1 MKRRRR
7 VVYSPTFSPGLINL
21 SPPAHTFIIML
32 RLGRSRLGQA
42 AAPLWSRR
50 PPRAV
55 GAGQGATLLRRALS
69 VDAQPLRLEPA
80 LESIISKFQASIKGR
95 SSEIA
100 KSKAIVDNFGMLQ
113 RVRVQK
119 VLLVCSDYDSYTFEE
134 EGLLNELVYQWY
146 HEHSLSKPPV
156 IDRVSSP
163 ELGIRQFKERND
175 YDMVIALSRMAASS
189 NLTSE
194 ILRHSPGTPICLL
207 ALTPSELRSSVGL
220 VDDSMRL
227 NVNKRLLWERAHPE
241 QQPPPEPSNTVYG
254 RAGRPS
260 SLNAQAGSVGAD
272 AWIWPFM
279 WQGSPSLFTA
289 MFKAVE
295 DRINV
300 ASDAEYGVG
309 TIMVVED
316 SVKFYSSFL
325 PTLYSELWRQNA
337 EIAGETMHMRER
349 IMRLHSRPKVLF
361 CTNYEEA
368 MDVYDRYRD
377 NMFGV
382 ITDLGFPR
390 EGTHNATAGLKFA
403 AHVKELTPELPVLV
417 QTSQPE
423 TSHYADAARSLGCKF
438 VCKTSETLL
447 QSLRDYL
454 RDDLLFGPLK
464 FRDGVT
470 GEQIGAVSNV
480 SELAKTWAELPL
492 SSVGYHARH
501 SHLSRWFFARAE
513 FELAKRFR
521 ASQYPQD
528 FIDATGR
535 ERPDWLRNWI
545 LSEVRAHRNKLAST
559 VENVQA
565 ADATTPIVRLGS
577 GSLGG
582 KGRGFRFLHNLSD
595 KINMSSVIPD
605 VEIHVPRCFI
615 LATSVFDE
623 FMESNALVTPTLN
636 ATTDAE
642 VEALFAAAPLPPDAV
657 ATLQTFLESSS
668 GPLAVRSSSLFE
680 DAFMQPFAGI
690 YSSCMLPN
698 SDASPME
705 ARLAELERA
714 VKTVYASTFSREA
727 RGYAESM
734 SNRTEEEKM
743 AVILQPLVGS
753 TDADGRYF
761 YPTLAGVANSVD
773 FYPLPHTSSIHGC
786 AQIGLGLGSAVVD
799 NAPAVHFSLG
809 DPWTLTGYDESALT
823 VTALDLHASAA
834 SAEKNLVAVDALVEQ
849 SLKTVPKASGVSLAP
864 EAARTVPLVT
874 DVHGERVVFKRGYG
888 EVDETAAA
896 AAASSS
902 SPAAGLQSV
911 PLPQILAGEVPLAK
925 ALSFLLRLGAA
936 GLGCPVEIEFA
947 LKARTSADERHQLH
961 LLQIRP
967 QAKYS
972 DALASGRFSYL
983 PSAEYAAVASSRA
996 LGHGRFDGIRDVV
1009 YVSPERFDRAR
1020 TAEIASE
1027 ISALNAAMQAEGRKY
1042 MLMAPGRWGSKDA
1055 ATGIPVKWR
1064 DIDSSAVIVETT
1076 LDSHVPVSQ
1085 GSHFFQNI
1093 ISFGLGYMTVDP
1105 SQPNQSE
1112 LADYAYWDALPH
1124 HAAGGAPGKY
1134 VRHVRLPEPLEIVVD
1149 GQTRHGVVMKP
1160 GKAFEVYVSQVDAF
1174 MALAREQF
1182 SSTS

>member
-1 MKRRRR
+1 M
-7 VVYSPTFSPGLINL
+7 
-21 SPPAHTFIIML
+21 
-32 RLGRSRLGQA
+32 
-42 AAPLWSRR
+42 
-50 PPRAV
+50 
-55 GAGQGATLLRRALS
+55 
-69 VDAQPLRLEPA
+69 
-80 LESIISKFQASIKGR
+80 
-95 SSEIA
+95 
-100 KSKAIVDNFGMLQ
+100 DNFELQ

-146 HEHSLSKPPV
+146 AEHSLSKPPV

-163 ELGIRQFKERND
+163 EAGVRRS
-175 YDMVIALSRMAASS
+175 SRSATTTTWSS
-189 NLTSE
+189 RSRAWLPAPTSPADPG
-194 ILRHSPGTPICLL
+194 HSPGTPICLL
-207 ALTPSELRSSVGL
+207 ALTPSELTSSVAL
-220 VDDSMRL
+220 VDDSDAAQR
-227 NVNKRLLWERAHPE
+227 E
-241 QQPPPEPSNTVYG
+241 QAADVGDPASTRPR
-254 RAGRPS
+254 RAGRPR
-260 SLNAQAGSVGAD
+260 LAQAGSVGAD

-300 ASDAEYGVG
+300 AADAEYGVQ

-325 PTLYSELWRQNA
+325 PTLYSEIWRQNA

-390 EGTHNATAGLKFA
+390 TACTRRRRPQVRRPRQGAHARAPRPRAVVA
-403 AHVKELTPELPVLV
+403 AVE
-417 QTSQPE
+417 SQ
-423 TSHYADAARSLGCKF
+423 YAEAARSLGCKF
-438 VCKTSETLL
+438 VCKTSPTLL
-447 QSLRDYL
+447 QSLRDYF

-464 FRDGVT
+464 FQDGVT
-470 GEQIGAVSNV
+470 GEQLGAVSNV

-595 KINMSSVIPD
+595 KINMSTRHPRRRDPRAALLHPRHVRLRRLHG
-605 VEIHVPRCFI
+605 VERPADRRRSTRRRRGGRGALRGGARCPR
-615 LATSVFDE
+615 TRR
-623 FMESNALVTPTLN
+623 
-636 ATTDAE
+636 
-642 VEALFAAAPLPPDAV
+642 
-657 ATLQTFLESSS
+657 ATLQTFLETTS

-705 ARLAELERA
+705 ERLAELERA

-727 RGYAESM
+727 RVYAESM

-743 AVILQPLVGS
+743 AVILQPLVGE

-773 FYPLPHTSSIHGC
+773 FYPLPHTSSVHGC

-823 VTALDLHASAA
+823 VTALDLTRRPRP
-834 SAEKNLVAVDALVEQ
+834 AEKNLTSLEDALVEQ
-849 SLKTVPKASGVSLAP
+849 S
-864 EAARTVPLVT
+864 R
-874 DVHGERVVFKRGYG
+874 
-888 EVDETAAA
+888 
-896 AAASSS
+896 
-902 SPAAGLQSV
+902 
-911 PLPQILAGEVPLAK
+911 
-925 ALSFLLRLGAA
+925 
-936 GLGCPVEIEFA
+936 
-947 LKARTSADERHQLH
+947 
-961 LLQIRP
+961 
-967 QAKYS
+967 
-972 DALASGRFSYL
+972 
-983 PSAEYAAVASSRA
+983 
-996 LGHGRFDGIRDVV
+996 
-1009 YVSPERFDRAR
+1009 
-1020 TAEIASE
+1020 
-1027 ISALNAAMQAEGRKY
+1027 
-1042 MLMAPGRWGSKDA
+1042 
-1055 ATGIPVKWR
+1055 
-1064 DIDSSAVIVETT
+1064 
-1076 LDSHVPVSQ
+1076 
-1085 GSHFFQNI
+1085 
-1093 ISFGLGYMTVDP
+1093 
-1105 SQPNQSE
+1105 
-1112 LADYAYWDALPH
+1112 
-1124 HAAGGAPGKY
+1124 
-1134 VRHVRLPEPLEIVVD
+1134 
-1149 GQTRHGVVMKP
+1149 
-1160 GKAFEVYVSQVDAF
+1160 
-1174 MALAREQF
+1174 
-1182 SSTS
+1182 